1 MTLVGAIRGIRRF
14 NLWDALRNSRWIGVA
29 LVVAIHFAATVI
41 MVLTEFDWFGTVLF
55 LLTWGFLNGLFLLI
69 VRRPAMAAALSL
81 GLLAILLVL
90 SFFKSWAI
98 WTTINFFDFLIVN
111 TDTVAFLVGVYPQLL
126 TIIAAGVAIAIPL
139 LVLVWRV
146 DPFRVR
152 REIAVVLVTGCLTST
167 AAVSLAVPEQPA
179 ESFQG
184 INHISNFSRSGVL
197 AVSELMTK
205 GWMEIEI
212 TTAEKFRLADSETCQ
227 PRAKPPH
234 IIMVLD
240 EASFDI
246 TAAPGIKVPP
256 GYATH
261 FQSIDGKARKFVVEG
276 SGGPTWYTE
285 YNVLTGLS
293 ARSYGGLKF
302 YVTRIAA
309 DRVERGLPHALR
321 RCGYKTY
328 SLYPAYGA
336 FLGARRFQTTTGV
349 ERFIDLQDMRAEY
362 VEPDRFYYD
371 QALRLLQRDRDDKPK
386 FIFVYT
392 VANHFPWHE
401 RYLPKET
408 PDWRDPGNEFEV
420 DEYIR
425 RQSMSARDYQDFI
438 ARLKRDHL
446 DESFLIVRFGDHQPA
461 FSRQI
466 VEPSLDDAEIGRRLA
481 MQDPRYYTTYYAID
495 AVNFTPADLSSA
507 LDRLEA
513 PYLPLVIQEAAGL
526 PLDPSFAEQKK
537 ILERCHG
544 AFYLCAG
551 GTEARRF
558 NRLLIDAGLIKG
570 MVSR

>member
-1 MTLVGAIRGIRRF
+1 MTVIDSIRGLRRF
-14 NLWDALRNSRWIGVA
+14 GLRDGWRSSRRVSAILIVA
-29 LVVAIHFAATVI
+29 MHLAAAVV
-41 MVLTEFDWFGTVLF
+41 MVLTEFEWLGTTLF
-55 LLTWGFLNGLFLLI
+55 LATWGFLNGLFLLLT
-69 VRRPAMAAALSL
+69 RRPATAAALSL
-81 GLLAILLVL
+81 GFVALLLVL
-90 SFFKSWAI
+90 SMFKSWAI
-98 WTTINFFDFLIVN
+98 WTTINFFDFLIVD
-111 TDTVAFLVGVYPQLL
+111 TDTAAFLLGMFPELR
-126 TIIAAGVAIAIPL
+126 TIVLVGVAIAIPL
-139 LVLVWRV
+139 LVLIWWI

-152 REIAVVLVTGCLTST
+152 RAFAALLMAGCL
-167 AAVSLAVPEQPA
+167 AGIVALSLAVPEQPA

-184 INHISNFSRSGVL
+184 VNHVSNFSRSGVL
-197 AVSELMTK
+197 AVSELMAK
-205 GWMEIEI
+205 GWIELDA
-212 TTAEKFRLADSETCQ
+212 TPDRLGAVGDEPCRTAGKR
-227 PRAKPPH
+227 PH
-234 IIMVLD
+234 VILVLD

-256 GYATH
+256 GYGSH
-261 FQSIDGKARKFVVEG
+261 FQSFDGKARKFVVEG

-309 DRVERGLPHALR
+309 DRVERGLPQALR
-321 RCGYKTY
+321 RCGYKTF

-336 FLGARRFQTTTGV
+336 FLNARRFQTTTGV
-349 ERFIDLQDMRAEY
+349 ERFIDLEEMRAEF
-362 VEPDRFYYD
+362 VEPDRFYYN
-371 QALRLLQRDRDDKPK
+371 QALQVLKGNRDDKPK

-401 RYLPKET
+401 RYRPGDT
-408 PDWRDPGNEFEV
+408 PEWRDLGNETEV

-425 RQSMSARDYQDFI
+425 RQSMSARDYREFI
-438 ARLKRDHL
+438 ARLKSDFP

-466 VEPSLDDAEIGRRLA
+466 VEPSLDDAEVGRRLVLH
-481 MQDPRYYTTYYAID
+481 DPRYYTTYYAID
-495 AVNFTPADLSSA
+495 AVNFTPVDVGSA

-526 PLDPSFAEQKK
+526 PLEPSFAEQKK
-537 ILERCHG
+537 ILQRCRG
-544 AFYLCAG
+544 DFYLCAG
-551 GTEARRF
+551 GSEARRF

>member
-1 MTLVGAIRGIRRF
+1 MTLTGAIRGIRRF
-14 NLWDALRNSRWIGVA
+14 SPWDALRNSRWVGTALIVALYLAA
-29 LVVAIHFAATVI
+29 LVV
-41 MVLTEFDWFGTVLF
+41 MVLTEFDWFGTALF
-55 LLTWGFLNGLFLLI
+55 LLTWGFLNGLLLLI
-69 VRRPAMAAALSL
+69 LRRPGAAAALSL
-81 GLLAILLVL
+81 AFIALLLVL
-90 SFFKSWAI
+90 SIFKSWAI

-111 TDTVAFLVGVYPQLL
+111 VDTVAFLLGMFPELPL
-126 TIIAAGVAIAIPL
+126 ILAAGVAIAIPL
-139 LVLVWRV
+139 LVLIWRI
-146 DPFRVR
+146 DPFRVPR
-152 REIAVVLVTGCLTST
+152 MTGAVIASGCL
-167 AAVSLAVPEQPA
+167 ACIAGISLAVPEQPA

-184 INHISNFSRSGVL
+184 VNHISNFSRSGVL
-197 AVSELMTK
+197 ATSELMTK
-205 GWMEIEI
+205 GWIEVDP
-212 TTAEKFRLADSETCQ
+212 TPDRLRLLGDEPCRPT
-227 PRAKPPH
+227 AKPPH

-256 GYATH
+256 GYASH
-261 FQSIDGKARKFVVEG
+261 FQSIDGKMRKFVVEG
-276 SGGPTWYTE
+276 TGGPTWYTE

-309 DRVERGLPHALR
+309 GRVERGLPHALR
-321 RCGYKTY
+321 RCGYKTF

-336 FLGARRFQTTTGV
+336 FLNARRFQTTTGV
-349 ERFIDLQDMRAEY
+349 ERFLDLQDMKAEF
-362 VEPDRFYYD
+362 VEPDRFYYN
-371 QALRLLQRDRDDKPK
+371 QALRVLERERDDKPK

-401 RYLPKET
+401 RYLASDT
-408 PDWRDPGNEFEV
+408 PGWRDLGNEFEV

-425 RQSMSARDYQDFI
+425 RQTMSARDYQDFL
-438 ARLKRDHL
+438 ARLKRDYPA
-446 DESFLIVRFGDHQPA
+446 ESFLVVRFGDHQPA
-461 FSRQI
+461 FSRQV
-466 VEPSLDDAEIGRRLA
+466 VEPSLDDAEMGRRMAAHDL
-481 MQDPRYYTTYYAID
+481 RYFTTYYAID

-537 ILERCHG
+537 ILERCQG

-551 GTEARRF
+551 GAEARRF